1 MENRLSSCQGLARD
15 LGVNVVVK
23 GWHREPCRDGNA
35 LSRLQRFHK
44 PTCGMKRQRAV
55 HTDTRGRNGAA
66 ALWTAPVLFFAVALR
81 CRTKRLRVKDASVS
95 EHQLKGTRDLTT
107 CFFFFFF
114 FGNFL

>member
-1 MENRLSSCQGLARD
+1 
-15 LGVNVVVK
+15 
-23 GWHREPCRDGNA
+23 
-35 LSRLQRFHK
+35 
-44 PTCGMKRQRAV
+44 MKRQRAV

-114 FGNFL
+114 LATSCESIIISEVKVFIYEHNIVNHNILQLKE